1 MTLFETLQKATS
13 EEDVKAAYIKALG
26 LKNVQRNL
34 IDIQTKEIWFEAKAG
49 SKRSVYFMFTQLLN
63 YVWVALR
70 DGEAIPPFLCV
81 VDSVKAALMKTEV
94 ALPLLKDKSVQIK
107 WGKSASDVTQEAL
120 DVVSQFIGT
129 HFVTFRIE
137 TQEREFIDTVKAAI
151 RSGEIVRTQIT
162 PDNLKQVF
170 DRWVDMI
177 GREITDVAEDEY
189 ALLFFADVM
198 SDGTVS
204 THENLSAELIHKN
217 GRPAFLLEGRVCNL
231 GSLDG
236 YHRFWAIYDRPP
248 KEEYRNYLLERRDS
262 LIPYDE
268 RAFKG
273 AFYTPLHIVDKAYDL
288 LNATLGA
295 NWQRDYVVW
304 DMCCGV
310 GNLETKHA
318 NPRNLFMSTLDQ
330 PDIDVMA
337 AAKTCRA
344 ATRFQYDYLNDDIA
358 DDGSIDYSLTN
369 KIPQNLRD
377 AIAAAKEGKK
387 KFLVLINP
395 PYAEVG
401 SSQNIALPNDKS
413 NKAKTGVNR
422 TRWAAFGMEKFGKAS
437 NELFMQFVTRIEKEI
452 PEATLAMFS
461 KLKYINAQTLEQFRA
476 NWPAKYISGFVVH
489 SKAFDGL
496 KGDFPIGF
504 LVWKTGL
511 AAKNAENAKFPDSIS
526 CEVLDRKGNAIGEK
540 TFYNIPNKRLLTNW
554 IKRIKPNDSNC
565 IPIKN
570 AITPATATRD
580 LRGTKWA
587 DGAIGFFWCKSND
600 MQQAGQ
606 QTAIFSSGF
615 GDGHGFYVTEEN
627 LWQIAVNFSVRRLI
641 AHTWINDRDQFL
653 IPEGELSEEFKL
665 DCLVWTLF
673 NGSNLTASADGLE
686 WNGKT
691 WSIVNHFIPFTE
703 EEVDAPD
710 RFESDFMVRYLAG
723 KELSPEASAV
733 RAAGLE
739 IWREYFKRLP
749 SFDYSIR
756 ERFKLNRA
764 DVGWYQIRQS
774 LKAYGESSEGRPTDF
789 TAFESAYAALTA
801 KLRPQ
806 VFEYGF
812 LKT

>member
-1 MTLFETLQKATS
+1 MTLYETLQKATS

-34 IDIQTKEIWFEAKAG
+34 IDIQTKEVWFEAKSG
-49 SKRSVYFMFTQLLN
+49 SRRSVYFMFTQLLN

-94 ALPLLKDKSVQIK
+94 ALPLLKDKSVNIK
-107 WGKSASDVTQEAL
+107 WGKSASDVTPEAL

-151 RSGEIVRTQIT
+151 KSGEIIRTQIT

-177 GREITDVAEDEY
+177 GREITGVTKDEY

-204 THENLSAELIHKN
+204 THEHLSAELIHRN

-288 LNATLGA
+288 LNAVLGA
-295 NWQRDYVVW
+295 NWQRDYIVW

-310 GNLETKHA
+310 GNLETKHS
-318 NPRNLFMSTLDQ
+318 NPRHVFMSTLDQ
-330 PDIDVMA
+330 PDVDVMI
-337 AAKTCRA
+337 AAKTCRT
-344 ATRFQYDYLNDDIA
+344 ATRFQYDYLNDDIS
-358 DDGSIDYSLTN
+358 DDGTIDYSLSG
-369 KIPQNLRD
+369 KIPQTLRD

-395 PYAEVG
+395 PYAEATNADNTAKG
-401 SSQNIALPNDKS
+401 SKKEN
-413 NKAKTGVNR
+413 KTGVAK
-422 TRWAAFGMEKFGKAS
+422 TRWAVYGMKKQFGSCS
-437 NELFMQFVTRIEKEI
+437 NELFAQFITRIAAEI
-452 PEATLAMFS
+452 PNATLALFS
-461 KLKYINAQTLEQFRA
+461 KMKHINAQTFEVFRKKWFA
-476 NWPAKYISGFVVH
+476 RYFDGFVVH
-489 SKAFDGL
+489 SKVFDGL
-496 KGDFPIGF
+496 RGNFPIGF
-504 LVWKTGL
+504 LVWQTGNG
-511 AAKNAENAKFPDSIS
+511 AFPSSIS
-526 CEVLDRKGNAIGEK
+526 CEVLDKTGKAIGEK
-540 TFYNIPNKRLLTNW
+540 TFYNIPNDQLLTNW
-554 IKRIKPNDSNC
+554 ITRPKPNNTPC
-565 IPIKN
+565 VPLTN
-570 AITPATATRD
+570 AIEPPKSARRD
-580 LRGTKWA
+580 QRGTKWS
-587 DGAIGFFWCKSND
+587 DSAIGYMCTGTND
-600 MQQAGQ
+600 MQH
-606 QTAIFSSGF
+606 TKYVFLLSSGASM
-615 GDGHGFYVTEEN
+615 GHGVFVNEDN
-627 LWQIAVNFSVRRLI
+627 LWKCVVLFTMEKLVAP
-641 AHTWINDRDQFL
+641 TWLNDRDQFL
-653 IPEGELSEEFKL
+653 IPTGELTDEFKL
-665 DCLVWTLF
+665 DCLVWMLF
-673 NGSNLTASADGLE
+673 NGSNLTASANDLE
-686 WNGKT
+686 WNGKK

-703 EEVDAPD
+703 DEVDAPD
-710 RFESDFMVRYLAG
+710 RFESDFMVRYLTGRAF
-723 KELSPEASAV
+723 SPEASAV
-733 RAAGLE
+733 LSAGRE

-749 SFDYSIR
+749 SIGYDIR
-756 ERFKLNRA
+756 EKFKLNRA

-774 LKAYGESSEGRPTDF
+774 LKAYGESAEGRPADF
-789 TAFESAYAALTA
+789 SALESAYAALSA

-806 VFEYGF
+806 VYSLGF
-812 LKT
+812 LKC

>member
-151 RSGEIVRTQIT
+151 KSGEIVRTQIT

-204 THENLSAELIHKN
+204 THENLSAELIHRN

-295 NWQRDYVVW
+295 NWQRDYIVW

-344 ATRFQYDYLNDDIA
+344 ATRFQYDYLNDDISE
-358 DDGSIDYSLTN
+358 DGSIDYSLTN

-395 PYAEVG
+395 PYAEATSSDNASKGVG
-401 SSQNIALPNDKS
+401 VDAS
-413 NKAKTGVNR
+413 KTGVAK
-422 TRWAAFGMEKFGKAS
+422 TRWGQFGMERYGKAS
-437 NELFMQFVTRIEKEI
+437 NELFAQFFTRIAKEI
-452 PEATLAMFS
+452 PNTVLASFS
-461 KLKYINAQTLEQFRA
+461 TLKYVNAQTFETFRKE
-476 NWPAKYISGFVVH
+476 WPAKYLGGFVVH
-489 SKAFDGL
+489 SRAFDGL

-504 LVWKTGL
+504 LVWKT
-511 AAKNAENAKFPDSIS
+511 AFTAKNAEDVKFPDSIS
-526 CEVLDRKGNAIGEK
+526 CEVLERNGNAIGEK
-540 TFYNIPNKRLLTNW
+540 TFYNIPNDRLLTNW
-554 IKRIKPNDSNC
+554 IVRPKPNMETC
-565 IPIKN
+565 VPLKN
-570 AITPATATRD
+570 ALVPGTATKD
-580 LRGTKWA
+580 LRGTRWS
-587 DGAIGFFWCKSND
+587 DGAIAYFWCNSND
-600 MQQAGQ
+600 LQQAG
-606 QTAIFSSGF
+606 TRTVLFSSGF
-615 GDGHGFYVTEEN
+615 NGGHGIYVIEDN
-627 LWQIAVNFSVRRLI
+627 FWQVAVVFTVRHLI
-641 AHTWINDRDQFL
+641 DHTWVNHNDQFL
-653 IPEGELSEEFKL
+653 IPDNELSEEFKL
-665 DCLVWTLF
+665 DCLLYMLF
-673 NGSNLTASADGLE
+673 HGKNLTASANGLE

-723 KELSPEASAV
+723 IELSPEASAV

-756 ERFKLNRA
+756 ERFKLNRS

>member
-1 MTLFETLQKATS
+1 MTLFEILEKATS

-81 VDSVKAALMKTEV
+81 VDSVKAALMKTDV
-94 ALPLLKDKSVQIK
+94 ALPLLKDKSVKIK
-107 WGKSASDVTQEAL
+107 WGKSASDVTPEAL

-137 TQEREFIDTVKAAI
+137 TQEREFIDTVKATI
-151 RSGEIVRTQIT
+151 KSGEIVRTQIT

-204 THENLSAELIHKN
+204 THENLSAELIHRN

-295 NWQRDYVVW
+295 NWQRDYIVW

-395 PYAEVG
+395 PYAEAG
-401 SSQNIALPNDKS
+401 KGTGKG
-413 NKAKTGVNR
+413 NKDGV
-422 TRWAAFGMEKFGKAS
+422 S
-437 NELFMQFVTRIEKEI
+437 NENRISGEMDRFGFAKRELFVQFLYRIAKEI
-452 PEATLAMFS
+452 PGAILAMFS
-461 KLKYINAQTLEQFRA
+461 KMKYVNAPNFEPFREFWNA
-476 NWPAKYISGFVVH
+476 EYLGGFVVH

-504 LVWKTGL
+504 LIWKMDL
-511 AAKNAENAKFPDSIS
+511 AAKDVEGAKFPDSVS
-526 CEVLDRKGNAIGEK
+526 CEVLDRNGNAIGEK
-540 TFYNIPNKRLLTNW
+540 TFYSTPESRLLNNWPTRPKPNKEPSVPL
-554 IKRIKPNDSNC
+554 
-565 IPIKN
+565 KN
-570 AITPATATRD
+570 AVSPATTTVD
-580 LRGTKWA
+580 VRGTKWS
-587 DGAIGFFWCKSND
+587 DGAIGSMFSNGND
-600 MQQAGQ
+600 VYHTGNG
-606 QTAIFSSGF
+606 TAIFSSGYCTAGAF
-615 GDGHGFYVTEEN
+615 FVNAEN
-627 LWQIAVNFSVRRLI
+627 LEKVAIMVAVRRLVK
-641 AHTWINDRDQFL
+641 HTWLNDRDQFL
-653 IPEGELSEEFKL
+653 IPEGELSGEFKL

-673 NGSNLTASADGLE
+673 NGSNLTASANGLE

-789 TAFESAYAALTA
+789 TAFESAYAALSA

>member
-1 MTLFETLQKATS
+1 MTLYETLQKATS

-34 IDIQTKEIWFEAKAG
+34 IDIQTKEIWFEAKSG

-70 DGEAIPPFLCV
+70 DGEEIPPFLCV

-94 ALPLLKDKSVQIK
+94 ALPLLKDKNIKIK

-137 TQEREFIDTVKAAI
+137 TQEREFIDTVKTAI
-151 RSGEIVRTQIT
+151 KSGEIVRTQIT

-177 GREITDVAEDEY
+177 GREITGVAEDEY

-217 GRPAFLLEGRVCNL
+217 GRPAFLLDGRVCNL

-318 NPRNLFMSTLDQ
+318 NPRNVFMSTLDQ
-330 PDIDVMA
+330 PDVDVMA

-395 PYAEVG
+395 PYAEAT
-401 SSQNIALPNDKS
+401 SSDNASKGVDLDVSKS
-413 NKAKTGVNR
+413 GVAKT
-422 TRWAAFGMEKFGKAS
+422 RWGRFGMTRYSKAS
-437 NELFMQFVTRIEKEI
+437 NELFAQFFTRIVKEI
-452 PEATLAMFS
+452 PNVFLASFS
-461 KLKYINAQTLEQFRA
+461 TLKYVNSQTFETFRRE
-476 NWPAKYISGFVVH
+476 WPAKYLGGFVVH

-504 LVWKTGL
+504 LIWKTGSGD
-511 AAKNAENAKFPDSIS
+511 FPSSIS
-526 CEVLDRKGNAIGEK
+526 CEVLERDGNAIGEK
-540 TFYNIPNKRLLTNW
+540 TFYNIPNDQLLTNW
-554 IKRIKPNDSNC
+554 VTRPRTNELEVV
-565 IPIKN
+565 PLKN
-570 AITPATATRD
+570 AVTPATATKD
-580 LRGTKWA
+580 LRGTHWA
-587 DGAIGFFWCKSND
+587 EGALGWFNAAGND
-600 MQQAGQ
+600 IQNVDKKTML
-606 QTAIFSSGF
+606 FSSGYSS
-615 GDGHGFYVTEEN
+615 GRGFYVTEKNLEN
-627 LWQIAVNFSVRRLI
+627 VAIMFTVRRSNK
-641 AHTWINDRDQFL
+641 ATWLNDRDQFL
-653 IPEGELSEEFKL
+653 IPNGELTDEFKV
-665 DCLVWTLF
+665 DCLVWMLF

-691 WSIVNHFIPFTE
+691 WSIVDHFIPFTE

-710 RFESDFMVRYLAG
+710 RFESDFMVRYLEG
-723 KELSPEASAV
+723 RSLSPEAQAV
-733 RAAGLE
+733 LDAGRE
-739 IWREYFKRLP
+739 IWSEYFKRLP

-756 ERFKLNRA
+756 ERFKLNRP

-774 LKAYGESSEGRPTDF
+774 LKSYGESSEGRPTDF
-789 TAFESAYAALTA
+789 SAFESAYAALSA

-806 VFEYGF
+806 VYSLGF
-812 LKT
+812 LK

>member
-1 MTLFETLQKATS
+1 
-13 EEDVKAAYIKALG
+13 
-26 LKNVQRNL
+26 
-34 IDIQTKEIWFEAKAG
+34 
-49 SKRSVYFMFTQLLN
+49 
-63 YVWVALR
+63 
-70 DGEAIPPFLCV
+70 
-81 VDSVKAALMKTEV
+81 
-94 ALPLLKDKSVQIK
+94 
-107 WGKSASDVTQEAL
+107 
-120 DVVSQFIGT
+120 
-129 HFVTFRIE
+129 
-137 TQEREFIDTVKAAI
+137 
-151 RSGEIVRTQIT
+151 
-162 PDNLKQVF
+162 
-170 DRWVDMI
+170 
-177 GREITDVAEDEY
+177 
-189 ALLFFADVM
+189 
-198 SDGTVS
+198 
-204 THENLSAELIHKN
+204 
-217 GRPAFLLEGRVCNL
+217 
-231 GSLDG
+231 
-236 YHRFWAIYDRPP
+236 
-248 KEEYRNYLLERRDS
+248 
-262 LIPYDE
+262 
-268 RAFKG
+268 
-273 AFYTPLHIVDKAYDL
+273 
-288 LNATLGA
+288 
-295 NWQRDYVVW
+295 
-304 DMCCGV
+304 MCCGV

-318 NPRNLFMSTLDQ
+318 NPRNVFMSTLDQ

-369 KIPQNLRD
+369 KVPQNLRD

-673 NGSNLTASADGLE
+673 NGSNLTASANGLE

-774 LKAYGESSEGRPTDF
+774 LKAYGESSEGRPI
-789 TAFESAYAALTA
+789 AFSAFDSAYAALSA